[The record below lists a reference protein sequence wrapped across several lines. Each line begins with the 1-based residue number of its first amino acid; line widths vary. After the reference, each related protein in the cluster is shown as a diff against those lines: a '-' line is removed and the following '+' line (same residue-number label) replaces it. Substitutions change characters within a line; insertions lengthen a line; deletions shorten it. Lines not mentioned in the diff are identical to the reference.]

1 MKPFFRIIM
10 HLAAERRVFKK
21 AANINFVPRAANS
34 LDLSLT
40 ENLWWK
46 LKK

>member
-10 HLAAERRVFKK
+10 HLAAEKRVLKK
-21 AANINFVPRAANS
+21 AANINFVPWAANS
-34 LDLSLT
+34 LDPSLI